1 VTIVGFVS
9 VDTELRW
16 QIRGFSEELPIGG
29 SIVKFDKQFSVNS
42 AFATLW
48 PKRHDKLTLMLCG
61 IEHPAFF
68 GGMERVRTKNVAV
81 IVHSFVKKSLQG
93 TLGEISHA

>member
-1 VTIVGFVS
+1 M
-9 VDTELRW
+9 LR
-16 QIRGFSEELPIGG
+16 
-29 SIVKFDKQFSVNS
+29 
-42 AFATLW
+42 
-48 PKRHDKLTLMLCG
+48 G

-68 GGMERVRTKNVAV
+68 GGMERVQTKNVTV